1 MVYCDY
7 VEESVVSQPM
17 NGESEPYRH
26 SKNRGSR
33 LGGHQ
38 NCGHVIIHTICLR
51 HYLTSRHITVQ
62 IRGR

>member
-33 LGGHQ
+33 SPKLWARDHTY
-38 NCGHVIIHTICLR
+38 NMFKTLSHVK
-51 HYLTSRHITVQ
+51 
-62 IRGR
+62 